1 MPPALASIIAHSS
14 AGNALKP
21 NAKHSS
27 LSHATEWLCF
37 QDRVSMCHSTSM
49 SVWLQRV
56 RLCALHRDSTAL
68 IQDRY
73 TCCAR
78 VFSFG
83 SLSRFTLVVLLLVYV
98 SPCVAQVELHSASQ
112 STFTLAG
119 QLELPRVVDLT
130 AQRLNVAVE
139 YDPAL
144 LKGTAT
150 LRQDTALSND
160 QLWDQVNQLLASRG
174 FAVVRGPGAV
184 SYSVVAVANAASAS
198 GVWRGPGRE
207 PPNGPTPGYIS
218 EMVECK
224 HRGTK
229 ELADAV
235 KLVLSKTGSSV
246 SAVGDANL
254 LLISDF
260 TPRIEEA
267 KKLLAVLDTPVGG
280 AAVEEVKATYLTGAQ
295 LAALVTQVANKR
307 DEVSGQKLP
316 GQVLASP
323 NGDAV
328 LVVSSEANL
337 PAWRDLVRQLDRREA
352 ATTATY
358 SPRMFAAKDVSKLIE
373 ESVKAGGGPGSASD
387 DRWRLVVDELTGS
400 LIITA
405 TPSQHEQIAAIM
417 ERLDSQQLA
426 GSRPVRSFPIRNRPA
441 DDLLETLN
449 SLVEAGALEGGGE
462 EAASSSTR
470 TAGGQQ
476 STYTRGTSGGVP
488 TGASASS
495 PSAGSNTNPGASPVP
510 SVGAGTNA
518 IPLLPGYG
526 GRADRDGGRRA
537 LSMTVDK
544 GTNTLIAVGEPRLLT
559 QLESLIRTLDVRQ
572 PQVMLEVTLVSLSDS
587 DALSLGVELER
598 LFNGPNDTA
607 IRLSSLFGLAG
618 GTAGARTVGDGAGF
632 TGAVLNPGD
641 FSAVI
646 RAVQNVSQGRSVSVP
661 RVLVNNN
668 EQATFGSVLQQPVG
682 TLERTDSTLT
692 SGFAG
697 TQDAGT
703 TISVKPQ
710 IAEGDHLVL
719 DYSVSL
725 SSFVGN
731 SPGAGLPP
739 PRQQNKVD
747 SVATIPDGHVIVVGG
762 LELLT
767 DAENAQQLPILGNI
781 PLIGNLFKNQSTSN
795 GRQRFYVFIKP
806 TILRSERF
814 EDLKYVSAKE
824 RNSAGVSDGLPKV
837 EARVIR

>member
-1 MPPALASIIAHSS
+1 VSLVTAVACLCQFATAQHPDPQIAPSPPIARERAHVVALA
-14 AGNALKP
+14 G
-21 NAKHSS
+21 
-27 LSHATEWLCF
+27 
-37 QDRVSMCHSTSM
+37 
-49 SVWLQRV
+49 
-56 RLCALHRDSTAL
+56 
-68 IQDRY
+68 
-73 TCCAR
+73 
-78 VFSFG
+78 
-83 SLSRFTLVVLLLVYV
+83 
-98 SPCVAQVELHSASQ
+98 QVELQ
-112 STFTLAG
+112 RL
-119 QLELPRVVDLT
+119 VDLA
-130 AQRLNVAVE
+130 AQRLGVAVE
-139 YDPAL
+139 YDPAV

-150 LRQDTALSND
+150 LRKDGAMTND
-160 QLWDQVNQLLASRG
+160 QLWEQVNQLLAARG

-184 SYSVVAVANAASAS
+184 NYSVVTAANAAAAA
-198 GVWRGPGRE
+198 GVWRGPGRD
-207 PPNGPTPGYIS
+207 PPAGPTPGYIS
-218 EMVECK
+218 EMAECR

-229 ELADAV
+229 ELGDAV

-246 SAVGDANL
+246 SPVGDTNL
-254 LLISDF
+254 LLIADF

-267 KKLLAVLDTPVGG
+267 KKMLALLDTPVGG
-280 AAVEEVKATYLTGAQ
+280 AVVEEVKAAHLTGVQ
-295 LAALVTQVANKR
+295 LAALVTQVAGKR
-307 DEVSGQKLP
+307 DEVSGQRLP

-328 LVVSSEANL
+328 LIVASQANL
-337 PAWRDLVRQLDRREA
+337 PAWRDLVKQLDRREA
-352 ATTATY
+352 VTTLTY
-358 SPRMFAAKDVSKLIE
+358 TPRMFAAADVSTLVE
-373 ESVKAGGGPGSASD
+373 ESVKGGTNGGAGTGAD
-387 DRWRLVVDELTGS
+387 DRWRLVVDALTGS

-426 GSRPVRSFPIRNRPA
+426 GARPVRSFPIRNRPA
-441 DDLLETLN
+441 EELLETLN
-449 SLVEAGALEGGGE
+449 NLVDAGALD
-462 EAASSSTR
+462 AARDATSPISPTSATIADTR
-470 TAGGQQ
+470 AAGGQQ
-476 STYTRGTSGGVP
+476 SPYGRGTSGGVP
-488 TGASASS
+488 SSGTSSATAQDDR
-495 PSAGSNTNPGASPVP
+495 AG
-510 SVGAGTNA
+510 
-518 IPLLPGYG
+518 IFPLLPGYPTQGGHDSGRGG
-526 GRADRDGGRRA
+526 GRSLAT
-537 LSMTVDK
+537 TVDK
-544 GTNTLIAVGEPRLLT
+544 GTNTLIAVGEPRLLA
-559 QLESLIRTLDVRQ
+559 QLESLIKSLDVRQ

-587 DALSLGVELER
+587 DAMSLGVELER
-598 LFNGPNDTA
+598 LVNGPDDTA
-607 IRLSSLFGLAG
+607 VRLSSLFGLAG

-646 RAVQNVSQGRSVSVP
+646 RAVQNVSKGRSVSVP

-767 DAENAQQLPILGNI
+767 DAASAQQLPILGDL
-781 PLIGNLFKNQSTSN
+781 PLVGNLFKNQSKS
-795 GRQRFYVFIKP
+795 GGCQRFYVFIKP
-806 TILRSERF
+806 TILRNGRF
-814 EDLKYVSAKE
+814 EDLKYLSLQE
-824 RNSAGVSDGLPKV
+824 RLNAVVDDGLPKV